1 MYQQRQL
8 APVLRQALASFP
20 AVLITG
26 PRQSGK
32 TTFLQHEAGTDVDYV
47 SFDDP
52 LERDFATL
60 DPAGF
65 LGRFSSRPVIL
76 DEIQYVPQLLSH
88 LKMRIDQT
96 PGQCG
101 RWLLTGSQQ
110 FGLMRDVSESLA
122 GRVAILE
129 LPPFSHEEFLRP
141 TLNEVLWQ
149 GGYPVV
155 ALNPERRDMWLRS
168 YVATYIE
175 RDVRQIRNIPDLRV
189 FNQFINLA
197 AARHAQEFHAAD
209 LSRELGISQ
218 PSVKSW
224 GSILEASYIAYFLPP
239 WFRNYGKRVV
249 KTPKF
254 YFLDSAL
261 VNLLTRQPDPDA
273 ALAGPMGGAL
283 LEGWVVTEAVKAF
296 MALGRKPDLYYWRSH
311 DGLEVDLLIVI
322 NGKLQPVEIKLTA
335 TPSAAHVAPINRFI
349 AFAGEDALTQSVLV
363 CRIEKQQALP
373 HGHMALPWQLF
384 PQWLHARLANAGINL
399 DPAAQATKP

>member
-1 MYQQRQL
+1 MYQPRQL
-8 APVLRQALASFP
+8 SPILQQALAGFP

-32 TTFLQHEAGTDVDYV
+32 TTFLKHEAGAQVNYV

-52 LERDFATL
+52 QEREFASV
-60 DPAGF
+60 DPSGF
-65 LGRFSSRPVIL
+65 LGRFVNQPVIL

-88 LKMRIDQT
+88 LKLRIDQD
-96 PGQCG
+96 PSQCG

-122 GRVAILE
+122 GRVAVLE
-129 LPPFSHEEFLRP
+129 LPPFSHQEFLRP
-141 TLNEVLWQ
+141 TLEEALWN

-155 ALNPERRDMWLRS
+155 AMYPERREMWLRS

-175 RDVRQIRNIPDLRV
+175 RDVRQIRNIPDLRL
-189 FNQFINLA
+189 FNQFLNLA
-197 AARHAQEFHAAD
+197 AARHGQEFHAAD
-209 LSRELGISQ
+209 LSRELGITQ
-218 PSVKSW
+218 PTVKSW
-224 GSILEASYIAYFLPP
+224 GGVLEASYIAHFLPP

-249 KTPKF
+249 KTPKL
-254 YFLDSAL
+254 YFFDSAL
-261 VNLLTRQPDPDA
+261 VNLLTRQPDPGA

-311 DGLEVDLLIVI
+311 DGLEVDLLIMI

-335 TPSAAHVAPINRFI
+335 TPGAGHLAPINRFI
-349 AFAGEDALTQSVLV
+349 AIAGNETYPQGVLV
-363 CRIEKQQALP
+363 CRTETERMLP
-373 HGHMALPWQLF
+373 NGHLALPWHAF
-384 PQWLHARLANAGINL
+384 PQWLHTQLA
-399 DPAAQATKP
+399 T

>member
-8 APVLRQALASFP
+8 APSLRQALAGFP
-20 AVLITG
+20 AVLVTG

-32 TTFLQHEAGTDVDYV
+32 TTFLKHEAGDQVDYV

-52 LERDFATL
+52 LERDFATV

-65 LGRFSSRPVIL
+65 LGRFTSRPVIL

-88 LKMRIDQT
+88 LKIRIDQE
-96 PGQCG
+96 PSRCG
-101 RWLLTGSQQ
+101 HWLLTGSQQ

-122 GRVAILE
+122 GRVAVLE

-141 TLNEVLWQ
+141 TLDEVLWN

-155 ALNPERRDMWLRS
+155 AMHPERRDMWLRS

-189 FNQFINLA
+189 FNQFLNLA
-197 AARHAQEFHAAD
+197 AARHGQEFHAAD
-209 LSRELGISQ
+209 LSRQLGITQ
-218 PSVKSW
+218 PTVKSW
-224 GSILEASYIAYFLPP
+224 GGVLEASYFAHFLPP

-254 YFLDSAL
+254 YFYDSAL
-261 VNLLTRQPDPDA
+261 VNLLTRQPDPGA

-296 MALGRKPDLYYWRSH
+296 MALGRKPDLYFWRSH

-322 NGKLQPVEIKLTA
+322 NGKLHPVEIKLTA
-335 TPSAAHVAPINRFI
+335 TPGAGHVSPINRFI
-349 AFAGEDALTQSVLV
+349 AAAGDEACPQGILV
-363 CRIEKQQALP
+363 CRTETERALP
-373 HGHMALPWQLF
+373 NGHLALPWQAF
-384 PQWLHARLANAGINL
+384 PQWLRARLGPL
-399 DPAAQATKP
+399 